1 MDKKEAIEQL
11 GKFKDRLLT
20 DVAGAY
26 SQRGSDFG
34 KERFEAWRRQIS
46 KFLDENLS
54 GARTMLDK
62 KLTQTVF
69 FRRQYESDFDV
80 FMRERGN
87 PSVAFLDSLSLD
99 IANDEYEFSRSSS
112 GNRSELGRASEAPKS
127 TAGRSDRV
135 FIVHGHNEAMKSKA
149 ARFVEKLGLKSIIL
163 HEQANQ
169 GHTIIEKI
177 EAHTDVG
184 FAIVLYT
191 PDDVGGT
198 SLEAKEGVLHPRAR
212 QNVVFEHGYLI
223 SKLSRARVVPLVS
236 GKVELPSDI
245 SGVVYVDDANWQV
258 DIAKEMRAAGYSID
272 FNRLLDS

>member
-20 DVAGAY
+20 EVAGAY

-34 KERFEAWRRQIS
+34 KERFEAWRRQIN

-54 GARTMLDK
+54 GARKMLDK

-99 IANDEYEFSRSSS
+99 IANDEYEFSGSLS
-112 GNRSELGRASEAPKS
+112 GNGAELGRASEAPKS

-198 SLEAKEGVLHPRAR
+198 SLEAKEGVLHSRAR

-223 SKLSRARVVPLVS
+223 AKLSRARVVPLVS

-272 FNRLLDS
+272 FNKLLDS

>member
-34 KERFEAWRRQIS
+34 KERFEAWRRQIN
-46 KFLDENLS
+46 KFLDENIS
-54 GARTMLDK
+54 GARKMLDK

-112 GNRSELGRASEAPKS
+112 GNASELGRASEAPES

-198 SLEAKEGVLHPRAR
+198 SLEAKEGVLHSRAR

-223 SKLSRARVVPLVS
+223 AKLSRARVVPLVS

-272 FNRLLDS
+272 FNKLLDS